1 MFEGLEGSGGAWDE
15 GGGLVGLN
23 WWKSGVLLRVLPGIP
38 FVHAMSP
45 VRSFGFFFKG
55 CFRLWRDLGV
65 GWGLV
70 DQY

>member
-55 CFRLWRDLGV
+55 VFQAMERSGSRLGLG
-65 GWGLV
+65 
-70 DQY
+70 